1 MFKSWPTIRQE
12 TKQESKI
19 KPRTKFS
26 RRLPSTATRRTALR
40 PARPV
45 LHKHFAHSQQKKRK
59 RRKRRREAPSEQGSD
74 DTTLR
79 KQSPKPNLRSRKLLH
94 VSTAGFL
101 LNLDIFNSSKASSTF
116 GPGSNYPHG
125 NLRHIARQYI
135 LFLRQT

>member
-59 RRKRRREAPSEQGSD
+59 RRKRRRESKALTIPFYEAIS
-74 DTTLR
+74 
-79 KQSPKPNLRSRKLLH
+79 KPNLRSRKLLH

-101 LNLDIFNSSKASSTF
+101 LTWTYSTPRRLPRRSVPVPTSTRTATCAIF
-116 GPGSNYPHG
+116 
-125 NLRHIARQYI
+125 HIARQYI